1 MAAEQDLPVADQDVE
16 ALRRS
21 VAKLTEINRALMS
34 RVEHS
39 LDMQGNAYQLFQT
52 AILLD
57 QKVRDRTR
65 ELEHALQ
72 AVEQSNLEL
81 SEAIVASRV
90 AQNRLRDAIDSIS
103 EGFAIFDPDDQ
114 LILFNRRFLDFW
126 PNLTARIEAGI
137 SFDELIRLELDA
149 KVIRPDGVP
158 VNRWIAERRRQ
169 RKATRR
175 GGSQRWVYALADGR
189 WVQVTDRRSIEGG
202 IASIYTDITDLKDAE
217 RQEREKVLA
226 ERKLAAEALQ
236 DSEQRI
242 RLFANAVPAMISYV
256 DRDQC
261 YRFVNRAY
269 RAAYAPG
276 GALILGQ
283 TLCSILGE
291 AEYAQRRPFVER
303 ALNGHT
309 VMFDLPLRSSDGSPR
324 FGFATYVP
332 HRNHHGEVVGF
343 FSLIQDITERRRAEQ
358 ILEAANEELER
369 RVRERTATLSELN
382 ATLSREVEELR
393 RIASELR
400 AAKVEA
406 ERANVSKTKFLADA
420 SHDLLQPLNAARLFV
435 ATLQNAESS
444 EDSDAILSKID
455 HALGNVEDL
464 LNILLDMSKL
474 DSGHVSANVQ
484 DVRLAPLMEALRD
497 ELAPLAERKWLSFTL
512 MPCSLAVSSDPR
524 LLRRLLQNFLT
535 NACRYTLSGRVLF
548 GARRRGSMVE
558 LQVHDTGIGIP
569 QERID
574 EIFEEFRRLD
584 PVDGAQKG
592 YGLGLSIV
600 RRISRLL
607 GYQVKVR
614 SRPGRGSCFSVFV
627 PLAGAPPRSAAARA
641 IPLPHA
647 SPVDDVR
654 ILVIDND
661 QAVLDG
667 MTRLLQAWRCQAV
680 AVASR
685 GDAQARIEASA
696 FRPDLLLADYH
707 LDGGDLGTALIADLR
722 ERLGAEIPAAVITAD
737 RSPEVRAEIHRLPSV
752 SLLTKPIKPAR
763 LRALIA
769 SVRR

>member
-1 MAAEQDLPVADQDVE
+1 MTARRDLSTQDQDVE
-16 ALRRS
+16 ALRRN
-21 VAKLTEINRALMS
+21 VTKLTEINRALMR

-39 LDMQGNAYQLFQT
+39 LDLQGNAYQLFQT

-81 SEAIVASRV
+81 SEAIVSSRV
-90 AQNRLRDAIDSIS
+90 AQGRLQDAIDSIS
-103 EGFAIFDPDDQ
+103 EGFAIFDPNDQ
-114 LILFNRRFLDFW
+114 LILYNRRFLDFW
-126 PNLTARIEAGI
+126 PNLTSRIEAGI
-137 SFDELIRLELDA
+137 SFDELVRLELEA
-149 KVIRPDGVP
+149 KIILPDDRPID
-158 VNRWIAERRRQ
+158 RWIAEWRRQ

-175 GGSQRWVYALADGR
+175 GTQRWVYALADGR

-202 IASIYTDITDLKDAE
+202 IASIYTDITDLKDAQ
-217 RQEREKVLA
+217 RQEREKVQA
-226 ERKLAAEALQ
+226 ERQQAKEALH

-256 DRDQC
+256 DHDQR

-269 RAAYAPG
+269 RTAYAPD
-276 GALILGQ
+276 GAPILGR
-283 TLCSILGE
+283 TLHAILGD
-291 AEYAQRRPFVER
+291 AEYEQRQPFVER

-309 VMFDLPLRSSDGSPR
+309 VTFDLPLRSSDDHPR
-324 FGFATYVP
+324 FGLATYVP
-332 HRNHHGEVVGF
+332 HRSHHGAVVGF
-343 FSLIQDITERRRAEQ
+343 YTLIQDITERRQAEQ

-382 ATLSREVEELR
+382 ETLSREVEQRR
-393 RIASELR
+393 RIARELQ
-400 AAKVEA
+400 AAKVDA

-435 ATLQNAESS
+435 AALQNAA
-444 EDSDAILSKID
+444 SDDDDEIVLSKID

-474 DSGHVSANVQ
+474 DSGHVSANIEA
-484 DVRLAPLMEALRD
+484 VRLAPLMEALRD
-497 ELAPLAERKWLSFTL
+497 ELAPLAEHHGLSFRL
-512 MPCSLAVSSDPR
+512 MPCRLSVQSDPR

-548 GARRRGSMVE
+548 GARRRGSMLE
-558 LQVHDTGIGIP
+558 LQVHDTGVGIP
-569 QERID
+569 EDKIN
-574 EIFEEFRRLD
+574 EIFQEFRRLD
-584 PVDGAQKG
+584 PVEGGRKG

-600 RRISRLL
+600 ARISRLL

-614 SRPGRGSCFSVFV
+614 SRVGRGSCFSVLV
-627 PLAGAPPRSAAARA
+627 PLADTPSHRSAPRPAA
-641 IPLPHA
+641 LPAA
-647 SPVDDVR
+647 SPVDNVR
-654 ILVIDND
+654 ILLIDND

-667 MTRLLQAWRCQAV
+667 MARLLQTWRCQAV
-680 AVASR
+680 AVANR
-685 GDAQARIEASA
+685 RQAQAHLAQSD
-696 FRPDLLLADYH
+696 FRPQLLLADYH
-707 LDGGDLGTALIADLR
+707 LDDGDVGTALISDLR
-722 ERLGAEIPAAVITAD
+722 DQLGADIPAAVITAD
-737 RSPEVRAEIHRLPSV
+737 RSPEVQAAVQRLASA

>member
-1 MAAEQDLPVADQDVE
+1 MAAERDLPITDQDVD
-16 ALRRS
+16 ALRRT

-81 SEAIVASRV
+81 SQAIVASRV

-103 EGFAIFDPDDQ
+103 EGFAIFDPDDR

-126 PNLTARIEAGI
+126 PNLTSRIEAGI
-137 SFDELIRLELDA
+137 SFDELIRMELEA
-149 KVIRPDGVP
+149 KEILPGDSSA
-158 VNRWIAERRRQ
+158 NRWMAERRRQ
-169 RKATRR
+169 RKASRS
-175 GGSQRWVYALADGR
+175 GAEQRWVYALADGR
-189 WVQVTDRRSIEGG
+189 WVQATDRRSIEGG

-283 TLCSILGE
+283 TLCSILGQ
-291 AEYAQRRPFVER
+291 AEYEQRRPYVER

-309 VMFDLPLRSSDGSPR
+309 VMFDLPLRSSETSPR

-358 ILEAANEELER
+358 MLEAANEELER

-382 ATLSREVEELR
+382 ETLSREVDKRR
-393 RIASELR
+393 RIARELQ

-406 ERANVSKTKFLADA
+406 EQANISKTKFLADA

-435 ATLQNAESS
+435 ASLQ
-444 EDSDAILSKID
+444 DADLTRDGKIVVSKID

-464 LNILLDMSKL
+464 LNILLDMSRL
-474 DSGHVSANVQ
+474 DSGHVSTSIQ
-484 DVRLAPLMEALRD
+484 DVALAPLMEALRD
-497 ELAPLAERKWLSFTL
+497 ELAPLAERKGLSFTS
-512 MPCSLAVSSDPR
+512 MPCALAVQSDPR

-548 GARRRGSMVE
+548 GARRRGNLLE
-558 LQVHDTGIGIP
+558 LQVHDTGVGIRA
-569 QERID
+569 ERID

-584 PVDGAQKG
+584 PVEGAQTG

-607 GYQVKVR
+607 GHQVKVR

-627 PLAGAPPRSAAARA
+627 PLAGTSSRTMAVRPAAPPRASA
-641 IPLPHA
+641 
-647 SPVDDVR
+647 VDDVR
-654 ILVIDND
+654 VLVIDND
-661 QAVLDG
+661 LAVLDG
-667 MTRLLQAWRCQAV
+667 MTRLLSTWRCQAV
-680 AVASR
+680 AAVGRS
-685 GDAQARIEASA
+685 DAQARITG
-696 FRPDLLLADYH
+696 FRPDIILADYH
-707 LDGGDLGTALIADLR
+707 LDGGDLGTDLITHLR
-722 ERLGAEIPAAVITAD
+722 KQLGEDVVAAVITAD
-737 RSPEVRAEIHRLPSV
+737 RSPEVQAEVRRLSLV

>member
-1 MAAEQDLPVADQDVE
+1 MAAERPLPTPDQDIDD
-16 ALRRS
+16 LRRH
-21 VAKLTEINRALMS
+21 VAKLTEINRALMR

-65 ELEHALQ
+65 ELEQALQ

-81 SEAIVASRV
+81 SEAIVSSRV
-90 AQNRLRDAIDSIS
+90 AQGRLQDAIDSIS

-114 LILFNRRFLDFW
+114 LILYNRRFLDFW
-126 PNLTARIEAGI
+126 PNLTSRIQAGI
-137 SFDELIRLELDA
+137 SFDELIRVELDNN
-149 KVIRPDGVP
+149 VILPDGRP
-158 VNRWIAERRRQ
+158 VERWLAERRRQ
-169 RKATRR
+169 RRAIRR
-175 GGSQRWVYALADGR
+175 GTQRWVYALADGR
-189 WVQVTDRRSIEGG
+189 WIQVTDRRSIEGG

-217 RQEREKVLA
+217 RQEREKVAA
-226 ERKLAAEALQ
+226 ERQQAKEALH

-256 DRDQC
+256 DHDQR

-269 RAAYAPG
+269 RVAYGSDGTP
-276 GALILGQ
+276 ILGRP
-283 TLCSILGE
+283 LRAILGD
-291 AEYAQRRPFVER
+291 AEYEQRQPFVER

-309 VMFDLPLRSSDGSPR
+309 VTFDLPLRSSDNRPR
-324 FGFATYVP
+324 FGLATYVP
-332 HRNHHGEVVGF
+332 HRSHRGDVVGF
-343 FSLIQDITERRRAEQ
+343 FTLIQDITERRQAEQ

-382 ATLSREVEELR
+382 ETLSREVEQRR
-393 RIASELR
+393 RIARELQ

-420 SHDLLQPLNAARLFV
+420 SHDLLQPLNAARLFI
-435 ATLQNAESS
+435 AALQNAGPG
-444 EDSDAILSKID
+444 DADEIVLSKVD

-474 DSGHVSANVQ
+474 DSGHVSASVA
-484 DVRLAPLMEALRD
+484 DVRLAPLMEAFRD
-497 ELAPLAERKWLSFTL
+497 ELAPQAEQQGLSFRL
-512 MPCSLAVSSDPR
+512 MPCQLTVQSDPR

-548 GARRRGSMVE
+548 GARRRGDMVE
-558 LQVHDTGIGIP
+558 LQVHDTGVGIP
-569 QERID
+569 EDKIN

-584 PVDGAQKG
+584 PVEGARKG

-600 RRISRLL
+600 ARISRLL
-607 GYQVKVR
+607 GYQVRVR
-614 SRPGRGSCFSVFV
+614 SRVGHGSCFSVLV
-627 PLAGAPPRSAAARA
+627 PLAHSPPPHTLAR
-641 IPLPHA
+641 PVTLPAA
-647 SPVDDVR
+647 SPVDNVR
-654 ILVIDND
+654 VLLIDND
-661 QAVLDG
+661 PAVLDG
-667 MTRLLQAWRCQAV
+667 MTRLLQTWQCQAV
-680 AVASR
+680 AVANR
-685 GDAQARIEASA
+685 RQARARLAQADFQPQI
-696 FRPDLLLADYH
+696 LLADYH
-707 LDGGDLGTALIADLR
+707 LDDGDVGTDLITELRGQLGTD
-722 ERLGAEIPAAVITAD
+722 IPAAIITAD
-737 RSPEVRAEIHRLPSV
+737 RSPEVQAAVQRLASA